1 MEKKFNEIVFK
12 TGGTTSDGKGVVKTF
27 ENLKRECLDINEEL
41 KFENGLKF
49 ITTTTDEHLFG
60 FTFSECFLMFAGL
73 IGMRQE

>member
-49 ITTTTDEHLFG
+49 ITTTTDLL
-60 FTFSECFLMFAGL
+60 FSECFLMFAGL

>member
-41 KFENGLKF
+41 KFYYNNY
-49 ITTTTDEHLFG
+49 
-60 FTFSECFLMFAGL
+60 
-73 IGMRQE
+73 

>member
-49 ITTTTDEHLFG
+49 ITTTTDEHL
-60 FTFSECFLMFAGL
+60 SECFLMFAGL